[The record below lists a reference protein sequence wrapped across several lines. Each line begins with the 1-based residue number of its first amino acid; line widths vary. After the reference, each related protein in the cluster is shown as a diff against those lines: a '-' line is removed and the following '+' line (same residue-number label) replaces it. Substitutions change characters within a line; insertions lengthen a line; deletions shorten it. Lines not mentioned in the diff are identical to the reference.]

1 MQKPG
6 PLSPKTF
13 VTQYYTWGVIILI
26 LLGAIALRVHLL
38 DIPLERDEGEYAYA
52 GQLILHGFLPYTKV
66 YNMKMPGIYG
76 AYALLMV
83 IFGQT
88 PTGIHL
94 GLMMLN
100 LATIIFLFLLG
111 KQLLDRTT
119 GVVAAASFAVLSVS
133 PSVQGVLANA
143 EHFVILPAV
152 VAMFILLKAADSRRP
167 LSLFFSGL
175 LFGLAFLIK
184 QHGAAFI
191 AFALVYLIHQG
202 WRTQPPGL
210 KPILTNILSFLGGAA
225 LLFTLTCLFFLAVGI
240 FDKFWFWTF
249 TYAKEYVSLNS
260 PIQGLGYFLIY
271 FSSIVS
277 SAPPLWVLAGWGVLA
292 LVIDQ
297 QEKQRFF
304 FIRSTDDFLLS
315 RHHARFL
322 FSTALFCAAPS
333 GCFIGNRVG
342 ISTMGK
348 LLAKVSQSA
357 GKLIPVAIIL
367 LALMYSVYH
376 QRLLLFG
383 VDPATASRLIYS
395 RLPGERDVFFPE
407 SFKIGQYLKEHTS
420 REDVIAVLGSEP
432 QIYFYAHRRA
442 ATGYIYGYPLM
453 EPHQYAERMQEDM
466 IREIEVSRPA
476 YLVLAAF
483 QSSWAVGPGSP
494 RLIFDWVRRYS
505 SEFYDCVGVIDG
517 KSFNFTE
524 YHWDKADDGDQPR
537 LYCFYVFK
545 RKPN

>member
-6 PLSPKTF
+6 PLSPMSF
-13 VTQYYTWGVIILI
+13 VTRYYTWGVIMLI
-26 LLGAIALRVHLL
+26 LFGTVALRVHLL

-119 GVVAAASFAVLSVS
+119 GVIAAASFAVLSVS

-152 VAMFILLKAADSRRP
+152 VGMFILLRAADRRRP

-175 LFGLAFLIK
+175 MFGLAFMMK

-191 AFALVYLIHQG
+191 AFALVYLIYQG
-202 WRTQPPGL
+202 WRNQPLGL
-210 KPILTNILSFLGGAA
+210 KPILTNIISFQGGAA

-249 TYAKEYVSLNS
+249 TYAKEYVSLKS
-260 PIQGLGYFLIY
+260 PIQGLVYFIIT

-292 LVIDQ
+292 LFIDQ
-297 QEKQRFF
+297 QEKQLVF
-304 FIRSTDDFLLS
+304 FIGVLTIFSSLAIMPGFYFRPHYFVLLLPAVS
-315 RHHARFL
+315 L
-322 FSTALFCAAPS
+322 V
-333 GCFIGNRVG
+333 IGVG
-342 ISTMGK
+342 ISTMGR
-348 LLAKVSQSA
+348 LLVRVSQSA
-357 GKLIPVAIIL
+357 GKLIPVAIIF
-367 LALMYSVYH
+367 LALLYSVYH

-395 RLPGERDVFFPE
+395 RLPYERDVFFPE
-407 SFKIGQYLKEHTS
+407 SLKIGQYLKEHTS
-420 REDVIAVLGSEP
+420 REDAIAVLGSEP

-453 EPHQYAERMQEDM
+453 EPHQYAERMQEEM

-483 QSSWAVGPGSP
+483 HTSWAVRLGSP
-494 RLIFDWVRRYS
+494 RLIFDWFRRYS